1 MAFVII
7 SETEESDVD
16 YSKWKTLF
24 LMLDLV
30 CCGVI
35 LFPVIWSIRHL
46 QEASQTDGKAAM
58 NLAKLKIFR
67 QFYILVSRIARALDR
82 KTFYN
87 NHFAMLSSS

>member
-16 YSKWKTLF
+16 YTKWKTLF

-67 QFYILVSRIARALDR
+67 QFYILVSHH
-82 KTFYN
+82 
-87 NHFAMLSSS
+87 HFQIV